1 MVQQAEDGYK
11 ERSFD
16 HSSAATY
23 KHSQQLEQHVK
34 YLYKHKPDQAH
45 DLSSSHEVRL
55 RKKGSVF
62 FQLCNSQKINQ
73 TPMEDHISRIFK
85 GARIGPQVF
94 DLCLLLQSGV
104 DRDVGMDLVRVGRI
118 YMVKTCCTELKIIK
132 NLMGKIQTRTF
143 IWHSNVCS
151 ICLIFN
157 QVECILNYQSLIQHA
172 QLFTSYLNSG
182 YY

>member
-1 MVQQAEDGYK
+1 MVQQAQDDYK

-23 KHSQQLEQHVK
+23 KHPQQLGQHVK

-45 DLSSSHEVRL
+45 DLSSSHEVVDNGCSE
-55 RKKGSVF
+55 RKGQYFSN
-62 FQLCNSQKINQ
+62 CGNSQKMNQ

-85 GARIGPQVF
+85 GAQIGPQVF
-94 DLCLLLQSGV
+94 FIFVCFYK
-104 DRDVGMDLVRVGRI
+104 GMDLVRVGGVYI
-118 YMVKTCCTELKIIK
+118 VKTCCTKLKILK
-132 NLMGKIQTRTF
+132 NLMEKMQTRTF

-151 ICLIFN
+151 ICLTSN

-172 QLFTSYLNSG
+172 QLFTSYLN
-182 YY
+182 